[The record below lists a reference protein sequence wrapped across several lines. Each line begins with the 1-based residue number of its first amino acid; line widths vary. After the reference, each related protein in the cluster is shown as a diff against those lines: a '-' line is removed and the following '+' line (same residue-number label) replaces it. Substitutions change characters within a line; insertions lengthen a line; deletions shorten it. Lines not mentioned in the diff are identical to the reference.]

1 MICIYFKTSLIKF
14 ADFLFYILLFCPY
27 AHFLMIRSFI
37 SVPSVI
43 QILQSHCLYSV
54 LTNILVS
61 YPTWIFRRCFL
72 HKVAQ
77 TSEFSNSICDDHLS
91 NSVSFLLHWPPPSH
105 LSYWVLVTL
114 HSDLFLSFFPSSS
127 RVTPWT
133 IACQAPLWDFPN
145 KNTEW
150 FASSKLDQRDQSFT
164 WIWINWREFLQC
176 RLLSFILALL
186 NIRLQ

>member
-1 MICIYFKTSLIKF
+1 MFLAPLTSRVSGSLCLYQDSCSRKEDHFQLSKMICIYFKTSLIKF

-91 NSVSFLLHWPPPSH
+91 NSVSFLLH
-105 LSYWVLVTL
+105 
-114 HSDLFLSFFPSSS
+114 
-127 RVTPWT
+127 
-133 IACQAPLWDFPN
+133 
-145 KNTEW
+145 
-150 FASSKLDQRDQSFT
+150 
-164 WIWINWREFLQC
+164 
-176 RLLSFILALL
+176 
-186 NIRLQ
+186 